1 MDYENGFIL
10 QKTVDWSLLNEGM
23 TLPVSLMTIF
33 GDWDASTIVNG
44 SKKKI
49 KVLLNNKM
57 YDATLTNVN
66 FSKDDYGR
74 HRDVLQI
81 RYTRTSELSKV
92 LKEIFRASFS

>member
-33 GDWDASTIVNG
+33 GDWDASTIVHG

-74 HRDVLQI
+74 HRDVLQN
-81 RYTRTSELSKV
+81 
-92 LKEIFRASFS
+92 F